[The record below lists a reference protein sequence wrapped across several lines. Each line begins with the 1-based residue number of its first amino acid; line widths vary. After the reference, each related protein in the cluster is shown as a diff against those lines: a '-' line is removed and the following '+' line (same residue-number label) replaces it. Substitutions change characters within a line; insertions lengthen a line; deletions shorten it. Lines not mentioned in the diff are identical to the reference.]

1 MVWRYI
7 KKWRDTPEG
16 HEQKVH
22 GRGTDAFEKA
32 KATEESA
39 EGDKP
44 RSDDVLVEE
53 EAPERAAPPRGEEEE
68 RYYEEEEEEEE
79 ESLGGVFISDKKVRG
94 GFKKFGISLLSLFL
108 LPWLLAFGIAVL
120 ALVSLVVFPIAMSLF
135 PIFLVALFI
144 LVVVAPLLIP
154 LLIIY
159 LLVTEHGRLLINS
172 EGKRFWFSFPPAE
185 RLVRERFRT
194 TEEPSTGEDLE
205 PEEHPR

>member
-7 KKWRDTPEG
+7 KKWRATPEDY
-16 HEQKVH
+16 EQEVH

-32 KATEESA
+32 KTAEKSA
-39 EGDKP
+39 EGDEV

-53 EAPERAAPPRGEEEE
+53 EAPERAAPPREEE
-68 RYYEEEEEEEE
+68 REGYYEEEEEEE

-108 LPWLLAFGIAVL
+108 LPWILSFGIAVL

-144 LVVVAPLLIP
+144 FVVVAPLLIP

-159 LLVTEHGRLLINS
+159 LLVTEHGKLLINS
-172 EGKRFWFSFPPAE
+172 EGKRFWLTFPPTILEEGKKVE
-185 RLVRERFRT
+185 RAP
-194 TEEPSTGEDLE
+194 EPLSEDYLE
-205 PEEHPR
+205 PEEHPH